1 MAELYCGNC
10 GQPLR
15 DTDNFCPK
23 CGTRVERDET
33 EEQAPVSGSAPF
45 KPQTQAEEG
54 IPSGDEGKLER
65 EIAVPDD
72 PPDAPID
79 DVFPKGDDHRLGN
92 FRIDFKIEV
101 SHEFLSSVK

>member
-1 MAELYCGNC
+1 MAELYCRNC

-54 IPSGDEGKLER
+54 IPSGQNSAPQ
-65 EIAVPDD
+65 IAEAQP
-72 PPDAPID
+72 
-79 DVFPKGDDHRLGN
+79 
-92 FRIDFKIEV
+92 
-101 SHEFLSSVK
+101 SSVSGDISGAEEIRKNGLRIKDQFSLRTSVSNIPVV